1 MSSEIKAN
9 KISPATGTAFTFG
22 DSGDTFTIPSGATIA
37 NSGTATGFGG
47 DNTPAF
53 QAYLS
58 ANVTLSDNTW
68 TKVQANTEDFDTDS
82 AYDNS
87 TNYRFTVPSGEGGKY
102 FLYLYTIIYSSGG
115 SSFAI
120 VDTVIQIR
128 VNTETDATARFS
140 VSNYDYG
147 GSSYQACSAT
157 GITELSA
164 GDYVEFYA
172 KCNVAPGYN
181 SYLSGAATGHPTMA
195 GAYKMIGL

>member
-1 MSSEIKAN
+1 MSEIKSN

-37 NSGTATGFGG
+37 NSGTATGFGS

-58 ANVTLSDNTW
+58 ANITLPDNTW
-68 TKVQANTEDFDTDS
+68 TKVLSNTEDFDTDS

-102 FLYLYTIIYSSGG
+102 FLYFYTIIYSSGG
-115 SSFAI
+115 SSFVI
-120 VDTVIQIR
+120 VDTAIQIR
-128 VNTETDATARFS
+128 VNAETDTTARFS
-140 VSNYDYG
+140 VPNYDYG
-147 GSSYQACSAT
+147 GASYEACSAT

-172 KCNVAPGYN
+172 KCNVSAGYN
-181 SYLSGAATGHPTMA
+181 SYLSGAATGHPTMV